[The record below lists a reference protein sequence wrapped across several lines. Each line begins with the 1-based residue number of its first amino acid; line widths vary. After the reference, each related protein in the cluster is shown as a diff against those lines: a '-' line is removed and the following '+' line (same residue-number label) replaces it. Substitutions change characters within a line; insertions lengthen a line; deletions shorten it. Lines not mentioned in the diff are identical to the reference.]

1 VGKVRFLCNDS
12 HLVSIGRG
20 DRCVFQ
26 WRFEEDDELDD
37 ADVVDESETEGYK
50 ADMKVPGIHRA
61 HLLNVPI

>member
-1 VGKVRFLCNDS
+1 MGKVRFLCNDS

-50 ADMKVPGIHRA
+50 ADMKVRGTGRA
-61 HLLNVPI
+61 HLLKVPI